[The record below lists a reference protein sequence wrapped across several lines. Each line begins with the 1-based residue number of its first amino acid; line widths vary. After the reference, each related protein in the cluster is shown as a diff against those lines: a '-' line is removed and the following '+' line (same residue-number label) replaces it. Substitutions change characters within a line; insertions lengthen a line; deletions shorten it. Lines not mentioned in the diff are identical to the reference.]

1 MNRTWM
7 PRQRAIRHGLAL
19 LTSML
24 LVANTCAEPIKV
36 LLHLD
41 QADQAVTLINVVEEI
56 TKANPNADV
65 QVVVHGA
72 AITRLRR
79 DDYLSTDF
87 DRIIALGV
95 NIGVCNVS
103 MMRKGLLH
111 SSLLSGVNLLT
122 EGSIARI
129 LALQKQG
136 YSYIKI

>member
-1 MNRTWM
+1 M
-7 PRQRAIRHGLAL
+7 RHGLAL

-41 QADQAVTLINVVEEI
+41 QADQADQAVTLINVVEEI

-65 QVVVHGA
+65 QFVVHGA

>member
-1 MNRTWM
+1 M
-7 PRQRAIRHGLAL
+7 RHGLAL

-24 LVANTCAEPIKV
+24 LVSNTCAEPIKV

-79 DDYLSTDF
+79 DDIL
-87 DRIIALGV
+87 V
-95 NIGVCNVS
+95 
-103 MMRKGLLH
+103 
-111 SSLLSGVNLLT
+111 
-122 EGSIARI
+122 RI
-129 LALQKQG
+129 LNTFLRWALISVSAMCRWCGTK
-136 YSYIKI
+136 

>member
-1 MNRTWM
+1 M
-7 PRQRAIRHGLAL
+7 PRQRAMRHGLAL
-19 LTSML
+19 LTLML
-24 LVANTCAEPIKV
+24 LVSNTCAEPIKV

-79 DDYLSTDF
+79 DDYLSADF
-87 DRIIALGV
+87 ERILAQGV

-111 SSLLSGVNLLT
+111 SSLLSDVELLT